1 MASGRKVKVAASQF
15 ECCLGDEGNL
25 VTAERLVRQSAE
37 QGAQII
43 LLQELFC
50 NLYFCQEQDPK
61 WFATAIPAP
70 SSSSP
75 SSPLFEW
82 ACKLAKELSVVLP
95 ISFFEKAGTNFFN
108 SLVVIDAGVFPLF
121 FFSLPPFFSLGYFFL
136 SFF

>member
-75 SSPLFEW
+75 SSPS
-82 ACKLAKELSVVLP
+82 LASRMIFVMRRSEAT
-95 ISFFEKAGTNFFN
+95 EMREEE
-108 SLVVIDAGVFPLF
+108 DPLF
-121 FFSLPPFFSLGYFFL
+121 GREEVVREEEEDGREREGPGEEREEEEEEEGES
-136 SFF
+136 